1 MRNPTRNWLVAVLLV
16 VAVVGLLVA
25 RHRAVD
31 DLRRLERVYLEA
43 RQPTACANAAL
54 APSAFTPKVDELP
67 GTVLR
72 LVEEARQRSADVRA
86 KYVTGNRSTVP
97 LPALRKADRML
108 RRDLDAQVALYE
120 VMVDDPKS
128 SDDELVALGGA
139 NNAVERE
146 LQRARRQLLSGAAS
160 GWDRRF
166 VCRR

>member
-1 MRNPTRNWLVAVLLV
+1 MRNPTRNWLVVALV
-16 VAVVGLLVA
+16 AVAVVGLVVA
-25 RHRAVD
+25 RHRAVG
-31 DLRRLERVYLEA
+31 DLRRVERAYLEA

-67 GTVLR
+67 ATVLR

-86 KYVTGNRSTVP
+86 KYVAGRRPAVP
-97 LPALRKADRML
+97 LPALRRADRVL
-108 RRDLDAQVALYE
+108 RRDLDSQVLLYD

-128 SDDELVALGGA
+128 SDDELVALGRA

-146 LQRARRQLLSGAAS
+146 LQRARRQLLSGAVP